1 MFEKT
6 NKPQK
11 MKKLF
16 KPVLTIVALSTMVAC
31 GGNADKA
38 NEVTEKAV
46 ETVKEMATEE
56 TIAVNASE
64 SNVMWMGQ
72 IVGGIKSHNG
82 TVKVTEGSLTLKG
95 DEIVAGNFT
104 VDLTSMNPLD
114 SNYTEDQPAEKLVG
128 HLSSVDFFRT
138 DSFPTASFTVTSAD
152 AAAMTVTGDLTVRG
166 VTNSETINDVAVDT
180 EAGTAIGSLT
190 FDRQKYN
197 VAFSTGAKDFVLS
210 DDIELTINLKM

>member
-1 MFEKT
+1 MFAKI
-6 NKPQK
+6 NKQQK

-16 KPVLTIVALSTMVAC
+16 KLGLSIIAIATMVAC
-31 GGNADKA
+31 GGAADKSKEVSEETEVILE
-38 NEVTEKAV
+38 EVTE
-46 ETVKEMATEE
+46 ETVN
-56 TIAVNASE
+56 VNANE
-64 SNVMWMGQ
+64 SSVMWMGQ
-72 IVGGIKSHNG
+72 IIGGIKSHNG
-82 TVKVTEGSLTLKG
+82 TVKVTEGLLTLKG

-114 SNYTEDQPAEKLVG
+114 SNYTEDQPSEKLVG
-128 HLSSVDFFRT
+128 HLSSGDFFMT
-138 DSFPTASFTVTSAD
+138 DSFPTASFVVTSAD
-152 AAAMTVTGDLTVRG
+152 MAAMTVTGDLTVRG

>member
-1 MFEKT
+1 
-6 NKPQK
+6 

-16 KPVLTIVALSTMVAC
+16 KPVLSLVAVATMVAC
-31 GGNADKA
+31 GGAADKS
-38 NEVTEKAV
+38 NEVTEETVEAV
-46 ETVKEMATEE
+46 EEMATEQ
-56 TIAVNASE
+56 TVAVNTSE

-128 HLSSVDFFRT
+128 HLSSGDFFMT
-138 DSFPTASFTVTSAD
+138 DSFPTASFVVTGAD
-152 AAAMTVTGDLTVRG
+152 KAAMTVTGDLTVRG

-180 EAGTAIGSLT
+180 EAGTAMGSLT

>member
-1 MFEKT
+1 MFAKI
-6 NKPQK
+6 NKQQK

-16 KPVLTIVALSTMVAC
+16 KLGLSIIAIATMVAC
-31 GGNADKA
+31 GGAADKSKEVSEETEVILE
-38 NEVTEKAV
+38 EVTE
-46 ETVKEMATEE
+46 ETVN
-56 TIAVNASE
+56 VNANE
-64 SNVMWMGQ
+64 SSVMWMGQ
-72 IVGGIKSHNG
+72 IIGGIKSHNG
-82 TVKVTEGSLTLKG
+82 TVKVTEGLLTLKG

-114 SNYTEDQPAEKLVG
+114 SNYTEDQPSEKLVG
-128 HLSSVDFFRT
+128 HLSSGDFFMT
-138 DSFPTASFTVTSAD
+138 DSFPTASFVVTSAD
-152 AAAMTVTGDLTVRG
+152 MAAMTVTGDLTVRG

-190 FDRQKYN
+190 FDRQKYK

>member
-1 MFEKT
+1 
-6 NKPQK
+6 

-16 KPVLTIVALSTMVAC
+16 KPGLSIIAIATMVAC
-31 GGNADKA
+31 GGAADKSKEVSEETEVIVE
-38 NEVTEKAV
+38 EVTE
-46 ETVKEMATEE
+46 ETVN
-56 TIAVNASE
+56 VNANE
-64 SNVMWMGQ
+64 SSVMWMGQ
-72 IVGGIKSHNG
+72 IIGGIKSHNG
-82 TVKVTEGSLTLKG
+82 TVKVTEGLLTLKG

-104 VDLTSMNPLD
+104 VDLTSMNPVD
-114 SNYTEDQPAEKLVG
+114 SNYTEDQPSEKLVG
-128 HLSSVDFFRT
+128 HLSSGDFFMT
-138 DSFPTASFTVTSAD
+138 DSFPTASFVVTSAD
-152 AAAMTVTGDLTVRG
+152 MAAMTVTGDLTVRG

>member
-1 MFEKT
+1 
-6 NKPQK
+6 

-16 KPVLTIVALSTMVAC
+16 KPGLSIIAIATMVAC
-31 GGNADKA
+31 GGAADKSKEVSEETEVIVE
-38 NEVTEKAV
+38 EVTE
-46 ETVKEMATEE
+46 ETVN
-56 TIAVNASE
+56 VNANE
-64 SNVMWMGQ
+64 SSVMWMGQ
-72 IVGGIKSHNG
+72 IIGGIKSHNG
-82 TVKVTEGSLTLKG
+82 TVKVTEGLLTLKG

-114 SNYTEDQPAEKLVG
+114 SNYTEDQPSEKLVG
-128 HLSSVDFFRT
+128 HLSSGDFFMT
-138 DSFPTASFTVTSAD
+138 DSFPTASFVVTSAD
-152 AAAMTVTGDLTVRG
+152 MAAMTVTGDLTVRG

>member
-1 MFEKT
+1 MFANI
-6 NKPQK
+6 NKQQK

-16 KPVLTIVALSTMVAC
+16 KPGLSIIAIATMVAC
-31 GGNADKA
+31 GGAADKSKEVSEETEVIVE
-38 NEVTEKAV
+38 EVTE
-46 ETVKEMATEE
+46 ETVN
-56 TIAVNASE
+56 VNANE
-64 SNVMWMGQ
+64 SSVMWMGQ
-72 IVGGIKSHNG
+72 IIGGIKSHNG
-82 TVKVTEGSLTLKG
+82 TVKVTEGLLTLKG

-114 SNYTEDQPAEKLVG
+114 SNYTEDQPSEKLVG
-128 HLSSVDFFRT
+128 HLSSGDFFMT
-138 DSFPTASFTVTSAD
+138 DSFPTASFVVTSAD
-152 AAAMTVTGDLTVRG
+152 MAAMTVTGDLTVRG